1 MQAPVIIQ
9 KRRHLMTTKDYQKK
23 SGLSIFLSFF
33 RPHRKLFALDLGCA
47 LLVSL
52 IDLCYPIVSRTAMHK
67 LLPEHAFQTFFLVM
81 GVVVA
86 AYILRSFLYFII
98 GYWGHTFGIRVEADI
113 RSVLFTHMQELSFD
127 FYDHNRTGQLMSRLT
142 SDLFEITEL
151 AHHGPEDLFISMVTI
166 VGALVIMF
174 TVEWR
179 LALVVCIMVPIFL
192 IVIMSRRRSMGRAS
206 VFVKQKTGA
215 INADIESSLSGMRT
229 AKAFASEDLEEE
241 KFRRSNNMY
250 KTSKRMFH
258 REMGLFNALMEFFV
272 SMLSVTVIL
281 VGGTLIMKGEMD
293 YVDLITFSLYITTF
307 VNPVRRL
314 ANFTEMFANGTAGFS
329 RFLEIMRTEPR
340 LKDKPDAIELRN
352 VEGRIDVE
360 NVTFAY
366 EQELD
371 VLHGVTLHVTP
382 GETIAV
388 VGPSGGGK
396 STLCQLVPRFYDVT
410 TGAVLIDGHD
420 VRNITQRSLRRNI
433 GIVQQDVFLF
443 ADSILENIRYGRPD
457 ATMDEIVRAAKRA
470 EIYDDIMA
478 MPDGFDTYVGERGT
492 LLSGGQKQRISIAR
506 IFLKNP
512 PILILD
518 EATSALDSLTEAK
531 IQHAFDELAK
541 DRTTLIIAHRLSTI
555 RQASRIL
562 VIADGCIEEQGTHE
576 ELLAKGGTSAGLY
589 HTQNA
594 EALHAS

>member
-1 MQAPVIIQ
+1 
-9 KRRHLMTTKDYQKK
+9 MTTKDYQKK

-33 RPHRKLFALDLGCA
+33 RPHRKLFALDLSCA

-420 VRNITQRSLRRNI
+420 VRDITQRSLRRNI

-541 DRTTLIIAHRLSTI
+541 DRTTRIIAHRLSTI

-576 ELLAKGGTSAGLY
+576 ELLAKGGTYAGLY